1 MKTAGNIFIIEL
13 KTSKCENHGKPSPT
27 GTRRKDVFGAQAPW
41 ARTDKR
47 MKQERQHRIRPGA
60 ETNS

>member
-13 KTSKCENHGKPSPT
+13 KTSKGEDRSKPSPT

-41 ARTDKR
+41 ARTDRRKSR
-47 MKQERQHRIRPGA
+47 KDNIG
-60 ETNS
+60 

>member
-27 GTRRKDVFGAQAPW
+27 GTRRKDVFGAQAQW